1 MADSRLSIYA
11 FDCSLAHTNRRIRE
25 SEYSVFQSPGSPIR
39 RLRTPF
45 PVELAEALGIV
56 GREDEG
62 ECGTFRGWTDVRTRR
77 AAIGKVSNELHN
89 GFGMGR
95 AVPPRIHA
103 EHNASV
109 PQTITKEDAP
119 RIRPADAG
127 YFQIPESLAEI
138 HNFWLI
144 RQRACFVSRS
154 GIAWF
159 HWQPSCCVLCQ
170 PGVGSG
176 RTTLAEI
183 PPDRSSGGNRKNL
196 PRL

>member
-1 MADSRLSIYA
+1 MDVRVPTRLFLYG
-11 FDCSLAHTNRRIRE
+11 L
-25 SEYSVFQSPGSPIR
+25 
-39 RLRTPF
+39 
-45 PVELAEALGIV
+45 VEATI
-56 GREDEG
+56 
-62 ECGTFRGWTDVRTRR
+62 RGWTDVRTRR
-77 AAIGKVSNELHN
+77 AAIGKVSNKLHN

-95 AVPPRIHA
+95 AVPSRIHA

-144 RQRACFVSRS
+144 RQRARFVSIS

-159 HWQPSCCVLCQ
+159 HWFSRPRT
-170 PGVGSG
+170 GRSG
-176 RTTLAEI
+176 AKI
-183 PPDRSSGGNRKNL
+183 IGGA
-196 PRL
+196 